1 MTVAA
6 SEKAHMLRCA
16 SPLPGF
22 RWGRLVAA
30 YAEVRL
36 TPPGSRALPLRL
48 FAKPIQ
54 VDLISDMIAGKRQ

>member
-16 SPLPGF
+16 SPLV
-22 RWGRLVAA
+22 VAA